1 MVKLPSAMA
10 YGLNFVLPL
19 HVLCLSVVAGL
30 DGVSHKELAAINLG
44 IVFTSLGVFHYL
56 LLISFGC
63 KVGS

>member
-1 MVKLPSAMA
+1 MVKLPSAIA
-10 YGLNFVLPL
+10 YGLNFGLPL

-30 DGVSHKELAAINLG
+30 DGVSHKELEAINLD

-56 LLISFGC
+56 LLISFGW